1 MSYAGDNV
9 PLGRQKKTVIAE
21 MVITVADADIE
32 SHPAIKL
39 LQVCLHI
46 GTILKDEINYVQI
59 TMSCRSVIPIR
70 KPQQGH
76 CGSEMNPA
84 AFRFAVEM
92 SGQQCMKFSSNRQN
106 FSVCSIDSGL
116 LCKQVGEML
125 PQSGVIIILT
135 RRELG
140 DLKRFVLTHN
150 TRLRSRTIK
159 EEPGITSWFIHF
171 LTGSRFSSSL
181 LSISILTAISS
192 RTSAKRGI
200 FRDSSILINS
210 PPCSSLKRKPP
221 MREKSSM
228 PVRKS
233 NDDNRCIGRLSSD
246 AAICSR
252 RKSKVHSH
260 DSHIPFCRE

>member
-1 MSYAGDNV
+1 
-9 PLGRQKKTVIAE
+9 

-76 CGSEMNPA
+76 CGNEMNPA

-116 LCKQVGEML
+116 LRKQVGEML

-150 TRLRSRTIK
+150 TRLRSRTTQGRTRHHKLVYPLLDRQQVFFLASLYFHTDCYQFSYIRQK
-159 EEPGITSWFIHF
+159 RNLQGFVHIDKLSTLFFLETETSN
-171 LTGSRFSSSL
+171 
-181 LSISILTAISS
+181 A
-192 RTSAKRGI
+192 
-200 FRDSSILINS
+200 
-210 PPCSSLKRKPP
+210 
-221 MREKSSM
+221 
-228 PVRKS
+228 
-233 NDDNRCIGRLSSD
+233 
-246 AAICSR
+246 
-252 RKSKVHSH
+252 
-260 DSHIPFCRE
+260 